1 MNTTSP
7 DDSLDPR
14 PDPQTAL
21 QRRLRLTA
29 IVSVSASLAGA
40 LVLLLMLYLLF
51 RAQPGQSYYEIVQS
65 LTQGQDRLAAAMTLA
80 GSVIVL
86 LAGLVTWL
94 ITLYSSHRI
103 AGPFYRFSKNLELEI
118 EQGPVAPIR
127 LRRGDR
133 LQALSAKLA
142 RAAEELENYYG
153 EQLRLVDEL
162 ERCIDADDSD
172 GAARCRDSLRQLAAR
187 AGASK

>member
-1 MNTTSP
+1 MNTASTDDGP
-7 DDSLDPR
+7 DRQPDSE
-14 PDPQTAL
+14 AAV

-29 IVSVSASLAGA
+29 IVSVTASLAGA
-40 LVLLLMLYLLF
+40 LVLVLMLFLLF

-86 LAGLVTWL
+86 LAGFVTWL

-127 LRRGDR
+127 LRQGDR
-133 LQALSAKLA
+133 LQQLAAKLA
-142 RAAEELENYYG
+142 SAADALENYYA
-153 EQLRLVDEL
+153 EQLRLVDEF
-162 ERCIDADDSD
+162 ERCIDAADTE
-172 GAARCRDSLRQLAAR
+172 GAARCRDALRELASRAR
-187 AGASK
+187 GVK

>member
-1 MNTTSP
+1 MNTASTDDGP
-7 DDSLDPR
+7 DRQPDS
-14 PDPQTAL
+14 QAAL

-29 IVSVSASLAGA
+29 IVSVTASLAGA

-65 LTQGQDRLAAAMTLA
+65 LTRGQERLAAAMTLA

-133 LQALSAKLA
+133 LQQLAAKLA
-142 RAAEELENYYG
+142 GAADALENYYA

-162 ERCIDADDSD
+162 ERCIDAYDSD
-172 GAARCRDSLRQLAAR
+172 GAARCRESLRQLASRAR
-187 AGASK
+187 GVK